1 MMKKSY
7 FIQTYN
13 LNIFL
18 SLISISAICFGWLIK
33 ISLPNLFGKQAAQVI
48 KRVGFYSLVAGM
60 ILLVILFILIGIEW
74 IIRIRDKS
82 LLCWFKSIWQTI
94 QIRSFLKQ
102 DQTVQKTADTEEQQ
116 ENVVNPVIEKF
127 NVAVSRSVVDIK
139 RNTIIVMIPIPK
151 TQQSQEVLKDI
162 QSQIKDE
169 IASKNINY
177 YFSEVMRVGKNLFII
192 GNRR

>member
-1 MMKKSY
+1 MKKSY

>member
-82 LLCWFKSIWQTI
+82 LLYWFKSIWQTI
-94 QIRSFLKQ
+94 QIRGFLKQ
-102 DQTVQKTADTEEQQ
+102 SQVVQKTTNNGQQ
-116 ENVVNPVIEKF
+116 QANVINSVIESF
-127 NVAVSRSVVDIK
+127 NEAVSGSIVDIK
-139 RNTIIVMIPIPK
+139 KNTIIVMIPIPK
-151 TQQSQEVLKDI
+151 TQQSQAILGSI

-169 IASKNINY
+169 IASKNSKY
-177 YFSEVMRVGKNLFII
+177 YFSQPLRVGKNLCIT
-192 GNRR
+192 GNRK